1 MPVQSQKISS
11 SMLLIGL
18 VLLLLVEPIFLGF
31 RNLGAVVMFNF
42 FAEDTMYYG
51 LIANN
56 YLKYGF
62 PTGDGETVSNGF
74 QPLWGFF
81 LMAVFKV
88 FRVDLA
94 YQLQTIF
101 ALSVFFVVGAYSF
114 IALSLQKLFG
124 TKSAVLGMLTLFPGI
139 YFLVFEPPKASSP
152 DPAFL
157 YTLNPWS
164 AINGMETPLMLCLYG
179 FFIYLTISQC
189 LRLHQAK
196 QAFTLSNLILWPA
209 RICLLLIVFCRIE
222 QVFFLAAIAAVSF
235 SPLFTGR
242 FGEKMIQLIKVFW
255 PTVLALIVFMILN
268 QMLVGAPLPTSG
280 SSKVGVGLIGNL
292 GLLWTY
298 FKNHGGDQQDRIA
311 ALLFCIVIGAL
322 FVFVG
327 LRKTKSQA
335 NTLSIQHSLAVGTL
349 LVGIFLLLNA
359 LFLFTLVPLWN
370 QGYWY
375 YFPMIFMAAFVMA
388 CYIALAGKYF
398 QITGYLL
405 GLFILIF
412 VLNMPAVNRLA
423 TQPPTKYALVSSILW
438 KQQDR
443 IAALLE
449 SQFGKF
455 KIIDTYDGAFAYLLN
470 VPTRSITGL
479 VASPAEAAKGAA
491 DFWGNAI
498 KDGFNVVPL
507 AENAY
512 VLPNFAEENNLRVIN
527 KVKPD
532 GVPVEFFLVEKNL
545 SGQSK

>member
-1 MPVQSQKISS
+1 MPVQLQKIST
-11 SMLLIGL
+11 SMLLVGL
-18 VLLLLVEPIFLGF
+18 VLLLLAEPIFLGF
-31 RNLGAVVMFNF
+31 KNLGAGVMFNF
-42 FAEDTMYYG
+42 LAEDTMYYG

-56 YLKYGF
+56 YLKFGF

-101 ALSVFFVVGAYSF
+101 ALSIFFVAGAYSL

-124 TKSAVLGMLTLFPGI
+124 TKSAVLGLLILFPGI

-164 AINGMETPLMLCLYG
+164 AMNGMETPLMLCLYG
-179 FFIYLTISQC
+179 LFIYLTVSQC
-189 LRLHQAK
+189 LRLHQTN
-196 QAFTLSNLILWPA
+196 QAFTLGNLIGWPA
-209 RICLLLIVFCRIE
+209 RICLLLIVFCRLE
-222 QVFFLAAIAAVSF
+222 QIFFLMAIAIVSF
-235 SPLFTGR
+235 TPLFAGR
-242 FGEKMIQLIKVFW
+242 FGEKIIQIIKVFW
-255 PTVLALIVFMILN
+255 LTAFALIVFMILN
-268 QMLVGAPLPTSG
+268 QILVGAPLPTSG
-280 SSKVGVGLIGNL
+280 SGKIGIGLMGNL
-292 GLLWTY
+292 GLLWSY
-298 FKNHGGDQQDRIA
+298 FKSHGGDQQDRIA
-311 ALLFCIVIGAL
+311 ALLFCIVIGA
-322 FVFVG
+322 VFLLIG
-327 LRKTKSQA
+327 LRQIKVVAKTSNA
-335 NTLSIQHSLAVGTL
+335 QHYLASGTL
-349 LVGIFLLLNA
+349 LVGVFLLLNA
-359 LFLFTLVPLWN
+359 VFLFTLVPLWN

-375 YFPMIFMAAFVMA
+375 YFPMIFMAAFVLA
-388 CYIALAGKYF
+388 CYIALVGKYF
-398 QITGYLL
+398 QATGYLL
-405 GLFILIF
+405 SLFILIF
-412 VLNMPAVNRLA
+412 VVNMPAINRLA

-438 KQQDR
+438 KQQER

-479 VASPAEAAKGAA
+479 VASPAEAAKGIA

-512 VLPNFAEENNLRVIN
+512 ILPNFAEENNLNIIK

-532 GVPVEFFLVEKNL
+532 GVPIEFFLVEKNP